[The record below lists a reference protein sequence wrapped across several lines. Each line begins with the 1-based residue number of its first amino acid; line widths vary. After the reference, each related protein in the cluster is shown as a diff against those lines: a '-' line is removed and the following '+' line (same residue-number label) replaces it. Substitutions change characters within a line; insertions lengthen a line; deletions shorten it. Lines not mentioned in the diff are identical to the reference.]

1 MGAHLTG
8 ASPLIFPASLC
19 NFVAIT
25 PLGVSGGM
33 LHVHSLAKNYLVYTG
48 TFTGMVNLVTV
59 VIASA

>member
-33 LHVHSLAKNYLVYTG
+33 LHVVLRKIILCIPVPLLVWLT
-48 TFTGMVNLVTV
+48 
-59 VIASA
+59 

>member
-1 MGAHLTG
+1 MLAVSMGAHLTG

-33 LHVHSLAKNYLVYTG
+33 LHVVLRKIILCIPVPLLVWLT
-48 TFTGMVNLVTV
+48 
-59 VIASA
+59 